1 MGPSRH
7 RLADMPQATAMPHD
21 PTPTVQQLL
30 AFYLE
35 AGVDCALGDEPVNRL
50 ADPEATPEPRAAV
63 AHQPIVRVAPLPPPV
78 ATPRADTIIAP
89 EVAIA
94 SARDAAR
101 TAPTLEALRQLLEN
115 FDGCALRLTATR
127 LVFADG
133 NPQARVMFVGEAPG
147 RDEDIE
153 GLPFVGRSGK
163 LLDRMIAAI
172 GLDRSTAYIAN
183 VIPWRPPG
191 NRTPT
196 PQETQI
202 CLPFIQR
209 QIELVNPDVLVT
221 LGNPSTQ
228 ALLQTREGI
237 MRTRGKWQDYDT
249 GTRSI
254 RAIAT
259 FHPAYLLRSPSYKR
273 MSWQDLRAI
282 AKALQG

>member
-1 MGPSRH
+1 MDLIPEPAPNVR
-7 RLADMPQATAMPHD
+7 
-21 PTPTVQQLL
+21 QLL

-35 AGVDCALGDEPVNRL
+35 AGVDCALTDEPTDRL
-50 ADPEATPEPRAAV
+50 SESDAPAPAAVRDVAPPRPLREVPAAVPTLPRSEIAPAPEA
-63 AHQPIVRVAPLPPPV
+63 
-78 ATPRADTIIAP
+78 
-89 EVAIA
+89 AIA
-94 SARDAAR
+94 SAREAAR
-101 TAPTLEALRQLLEN
+101 TAPTLEALRALLEN
-115 FDGCALRLTATR
+115 FDGCMLKNTATR

-133 NPQARVMFVGEAPG
+133 NPEARIMFVGEAPG

-172 GLDRSTAYIAN
+172 GLDRSKAYIAN

-228 ALLQTREGI
+228 TLLSTREGI
-237 MRTRGKWQDYDT
+237 MKTRGKWFDYDT
-249 GTRSI
+249 GTRTI
-254 RAIAT
+254 RAMAT

-282 AKALQG
+282 AKVLAEQPA

>member
-1 MGPSRH
+1 MHSVMRQCGVKCRHMTPEPLPSI
-7 RLADMPQATAMPHD
+7 
-21 PTPTVQQLL
+21 QQLL

-35 AGVDCALGDEPVNRL
+35 AGVDCALSDEPVNRL
-50 ADPEATPEPRAAV
+50 IEADIAPVAAPAV
-63 AHQPIVRVAPLPPPV
+63 ARQASSPARGAPAIIPPRGEPPP
-78 ATPRADTIIAP
+78 AP
-89 EVAIA
+89 DAAIS
-94 SARDAAR
+94 SAREAAR
-101 TAPTLEALRQLLEN
+101 TAPTLDALRALLET
-115 FDGCALRLTATR
+115 FDGCALKQTATR

-153 GLPFVGRSGK
+153 GLPFVGPSGK
-163 LLDRMIAAI
+163 LLDRMIGAI
-172 GLDRSTAYIAN
+172 GLDRSKVYIAN

-209 QIELVNPDVLVT
+209 QIELVDPDVLVT

-228 ALLQTREGI
+228 ALLGTREGI
-237 MRTRGKWQDYDT
+237 MRTRGKWLEYDT
-249 GTRSI
+249 GQRAI

-273 MSWQDLRAI
+273 LSWQDLRSI
-282 AKALQG
+282 AKMLGS

>member
-1 MGPSRH
+1 M
-7 RLADMPQATAMPHD
+7 DFMPEPA
-21 PTPTVQQLL
+21 PTVQQLL

-35 AGVDCALGDEPVNRL
+35 AGVDCALGDEPVDRL
-50 ADPEATPEPRAAV
+50 AEPDSVPVAAAAPREIVPARASREIPAAV
-63 AHQPIVRVAPLPPPV
+63 AAV
-78 ATPRADTIIAP
+78 PRADIALAP
-89 EVAIA
+89 DEAIS
-94 SARDAAR
+94 SAREAAR
-101 TAPTLEALRQLLEN
+101 TAPSLEVLRQLLES
-115 FDGCALRLTATR
+115 FDGCALKHTATR

-172 GLDRSTAYIAN
+172 GLDRSKAYIAN

-202 CLPFIQR
+202 CLPFIRR

-228 ALLQTREGI
+228 TLLSTREGI
-237 MRTRGKWQDYDT
+237 MRTRGKWFDYDT
-249 GTRSI
+249 GTRTI

-273 MSWQDLRAI
+273 MTWQDLLAI
-282 AKALQG
+282 AKALESPAT

>member
-1 MGPSRH
+1 MSQVAPDGAPNVR
-7 RLADMPQATAMPHD
+7 
-21 PTPTVQQLL
+21 QLL

-35 AGVDCALGDEPVNRL
+35 AGVDCALNDEPVNRL
-50 ADPEATPEPRAAV
+50 ADPDAAPPERLAPPPQPAQQVRAAPT
-63 AHQPIVRVAPLPPPV
+63 ALPLAPAAAPP
-78 ATPRADTIIAP
+78 TADA
-89 EVAIA
+89 AIA
-94 SARDAAR
+94 SAREAAR
-101 TAPTLEALRQLLEN
+101 TAPTLEALRELMEK
-115 FDGCALRLTATR
+115 FDGCALKSTATR

-133 NPQARVMFVGEAPG
+133 NPEARVMFVGEAPG

-163 LLDRMIAAI
+163 LLDRMIGAI
-172 GLDRSTAYIAN
+172 GLDRSSAYIAN

-209 QIELVNPDVLVT
+209 QIELVDPDVLVT

-228 ALLQTREGI
+228 TLLSTREGI
-237 MRTRGKWQDYDT
+237 MRTRGKWFQYDT
-249 GTRSI
+249 GTRVI
-254 RAIAT
+254 RALPT
-259 FHPAYLLRSPSYKR
+259 FHPAYLLRSPAYKR

-282 AKALQG
+282 AKALAGQATQVPRQ

>member
-1 MGPSRH
+1 M
-7 RLADMPQATAMPHD
+7 
-21 PTPTVQQLL
+21 TPEPLPDIRQLL

-35 AGVDCALGDEPVNRL
+35 AGVDCALSEEPINRL
-50 ADPEATPEPRAAV
+50 IEPEMAPAAASPAAREAPAPQTARGGPAISPPRGE
-63 AHQPIVRVAPLPPPV
+63 PPPPPD
-78 ATPRADTIIAP
+78 A
-89 EVAIA
+89 AIA
-94 SARDAAR
+94 SAREAAR
-101 TAPTLEALRQLLEN
+101 TAPTLEALRALLET
-115 FDGCALRLTATR
+115 FDGCALKQTATR

-172 GLDRSTAYIAN
+172 GLDRSKAYIAN

-209 QIELVNPDVLVT
+209 QIELVDPDVLVT

-228 ALLQTREGI
+228 ALLGTREGI
-237 MRTRGKWQDYDT
+237 MRTRGKWLEYDT
-249 GTRSI
+249 GKRPI

-273 MSWQDLRAI
+273 LSWQDLRSI
-282 AKALQG
+282 AKVLGS

>member
-1 MGPSRH
+1 M
-7 RLADMPQATAMPHD
+7 M
-21 PTPTVQQLL
+21 TPEPLPDIRQLL

-35 AGVDCALGDEPVNRL
+35 AGVDCALAEEPINRL
-50 ADPEATPEPRAAV
+50 IEPEAVAAPAPPLARAAPPP
-63 AHQPIVRVAPLPPPV
+63 QLGKPWAPAIIPPRGELPP
-78 ATPRADTIIAP
+78 AP
-89 EVAIA
+89 DAVIA
-94 SARDAAR
+94 SAREAAR
-101 TAPTLEALRQLLEN
+101 TAPTLEALRALLET
-115 FDGCALRLTATR
+115 FDGCTLKQTATR

-133 NPQARVMFVGEAPG
+133 NPQARIMLVGEAPG

-163 LLDRMIAAI
+163 LLDRMIGAI
-172 GLDRSTAYIAN
+172 GLDRSKVYIAN

-202 CLPFIQR
+202 CLPFIRR
-209 QIELVNPDVLVT
+209 QIELVDPDVLVT

-228 ALLQTREGI
+228 AILGTTEGI
-237 MRTRGKWQDYDT
+237 MRTRGKWRDYDT
-249 GTRSI
+249 GKRTI

-273 MSWQDLRAI
+273 LSWQDLRAV
-282 AKALQG
+282 AKVMAV